1 MARFRRWWRLMTTD
15 TRKLSEEDTMDKAV
29 LIMATSIG
37 FTLFIVLW
45 GVFFLLPIA
54 IAKLM

>member
-1 MARFRRWWRLMTTD
+1 MTTD
-15 TRKLSEEDTMDKAV
+15 SRELSDDDKLDKAV
-29 LIMATSIG
+29 LIMGTSMG

>member
-1 MARFRRWWRLMTTD
+1 MHRLRKWWRLMTTD
-15 TRKLSEEDTMDKAV
+15 SRELSDDDKLDKAV
-29 LIMATSIG
+29 LIMGTSMG